1 MTPKRIAEVASYH
14 TILGGVAAGMGIAI
28 IPKTMFDNF
37 QNKDLLSIHSIDTEL
52 GRIQIELIWRKELTS
67 ANI

>member
-28 IPKTMFDNF
+28 IPKTM
-37 QNKDLLSIHSIDTEL
+37 
-52 GRIQIELIWRKELTS
+52 
-67 ANI
+67 